1 VPTLLKT
8 LLSTLLILA
17 NLTLPA
23 SATESSLNG
32 EVVNVTS
39 IETGVLIQF
48 ENGAVPGLCEGFS
61 SYGWMIIEEENT
73 AMISVFLSHYLAGR
87 FNAAVYVNPN
97 ALTAS
102 GYCRIVQY
110 DPQD

>member
-1 VPTLLKT
+1 MRLKALLFAV
-8 LLSTLLILA
+8 LSTLSL
-17 NLTLPA
+17 
-23 SATESSLNG
+23 SAPVSAAETFLNG
-32 EVVNVTS
+32 KVVNVTS

-87 FNAAVYVNPN
+87 FDAAVYVNPN

-102 GYCRIVQY
+102 GYCRITQY
-110 DPQD
+110 DPRD